1 MPWVATIINA
11 LWYILPA
18 YVANASAP
26 YLGGGRP
33 IDLGKSFIDG
43 KRLLGNGKTFK
54 GFILAVITGTSVG
67 LIQNY
72 VGPNLGANMVLQG
85 FLLSVGAML
94 GDVVASFIKRRS
106 GVKRGGRFPVLDQL
120 DFLLGALIVG
130 SIIYVPDFKS
140 LMIIFIFTP
149 FIHKTANYIA
159 YKIGIKDVPW

>member
-11 LWYILPA
+11 IWFILPA

-26 YLGGGRP
+26 YLGGGKP
-33 IDLGKSFIDG
+33 IDLGKNFIDN
-43 KRLLGNGKTFK
+43 KRLLGDGKTFK
-54 GFILAVITGTSVG
+54 GFILAVIAGTLVG
-67 LIQNY
+67 LVQNY
-72 VGPNLGANMVLQG
+72 IGPDFGINMILQG

-106 GVKRGGRFPVLDQL
+106 GVKRGGRFPILDQL
-120 DFLLGALIVG
+120 DFLLGALIVV
-130 SIIYVPDFKS
+130 SINYVPDIR
-140 LMIIFIFTP
+140 LIIIVFIFTP